1 MRRYVVGL
9 ILGFLLAYSGVAQA
23 QDAKR
28 AGGSGSWDAVKA
40 LKPGTKVV
48 VEQLLTPGDYRDQT
62 PCWVMRVDEES
73 LTCSPVGKRRQ
84 RIVYPARQVLT
95 VYQVRMRVT
104 AGGWVRTVLYAGAG
118 FLVGCAITD
127 ENDDYELGAVGAVA
141 GALAGAERGAR
152 PKFTV
157 VYRRMEPSAGEAV
170 SP

>member
-1 MRRYVVGL
+1 MGRFMSWALLVVVL
-9 ILGFLLAYSGVAQA
+9 
-23 QDAKR
+23 
-28 AGGSGSWDAVKA
+28 AGGGMAHAEDHGPSDWGAVER

-48 VEQLLTPGDYRDQT
+48 VVQLLTLGDYHDQT

-84 RIVYPARQVLT
+84 RIVHPARQVLT
-95 VYQVRMRVT
+95 VYQIRMRVT

-127 ENDDYELGAVGAVA
+127 ENADYPLGALGAA
-141 GALAGAERGAR
+141 DGALYGMMRGAK

-157 VYRRMEPSAGEAV
+157 VYQRMEPSAGGAV

>member
-1 MRRYVVGL
+1 
-9 ILGFLLAYSGVAQA
+9 
-23 QDAKR
+23 
-28 AGGSGSWDAVKA
+28 VKV

-48 VEQLLTPGDYRDQT
+48 VFEQLFTPGDYHDQT

-73 LTCSPVGKRRQ
+73 LTCSPVGQRRQ

-104 AGGWVRTVLYAGAG
+104 AGGWVRAVLYAGG
-118 FLVGCAITD
+118 LFLVGCAVTD
-127 ENDDYELGAVGAVA
+127 DAADYPLGAMGAVA
-141 GALAGAERGAR
+141 GASVGIGRGLR

-157 VYRRMEPSAGEAV
+157 VYRRMEPSAGGAV